1 MFLEKLRNRG
11 ASDSNK
17 YEEEHTVKKYGVNE
31 LRQMFLDFMESKG
44 HLVMKSFSLVPQGDK
59 SLLLINAGMAPL
71 KPYFTGAEK
80 PPRTR
85 VTTCQKC
92 IRTGD
97 IENVGKTA
105 RHGTFFEMLGNFS
118 FGDYFKHEAT
128 AWAWEFFTKVF
139 EIPPAAVSTMI
150 LFLGIW
156 DTVNDPL
163 MGGIIDKTR
172 TRYGKLRPYLLF
184 VPLPL
189 AITTIMLFAGPEIL
203 ADAKSTTVKI
213 IYMYVSYFIWELFYT
228 LGDVP
233 FWSMSA
239 AISPS
244 TSDRTRVIS
253 TARFL
258 SGLIGGLSTTMLVVM
273 MDFSNKGVWNI
284 TLAQDFLIL
293 ACIAGVFGMGLF
305 SLAGLKIRERVSQSV
320 KEPSLLDNFKV
331 LIKNKPLLLIIVA
344 NVLGSLGGISNV
356 FQTYYYSEV
365 LDLNSAVLWITLPG
379 TLLGFISYLL
389 IPKLKE
395 KMDNKHIV
403 MMNIIFNAVLGT
415 AVFFCGLG
423 FYKTNVVAISVLLML
438 QNFFFAFF
446 QTVNNVIPTEMI
458 GDTVDYMEW
467 KTGKRNEGVSFS
479 VLTFVGKLTG
489 SLSTSIGTALLPLIG
504 LTFTKDTVG
513 NSVAVKGEHTDLW
526 IWALFILIPK
536 LLGLITL
543 IPYAFYDLNGEKL
556 KQIREDLK
564 NRREEKAKVQTMGG
578 NENE

>member
-1 MFLEKLRNRG
+1 MEKETRYVG
-11 ASDSNK
+11 
-17 YEEEHTVKKYGVNE
+17 VKETLSYG
-31 LRQMFLDFMESKG
+31 LA
-44 HLVMKSFSLVPQGDK
+44 
-59 SLLLINAGMAPL
+59 NAGQ
-71 KPYFTGAEK
+71 
-80 PPRTR
+80 
-85 VTTCQKC
+85 V
-92 IRTGD
+92 
-97 IENVGKTA
+97 
-105 RHGTFFEMLGNFS
+105 
-118 FGDYFKHEAT
+118 FGYNLIAGGYLSL
-128 AWAWEFFTKVF
+128 FFTKVF

-184 VPLPL
+184 LPLPL

-258 SGLIGGLSTTMLVVM
+258 SGLIGGLSTTMLVV
-273 MDFSNKGVWNI
+273 DFSNKGVWNI

-344 NVLGSLGGISNV
+344 NVLGSLGGVSNV
-356 FQTYYYSEV
+356 S
-365 LDLNSAVLWITLPG
+365 DLLLFGGTRPELCCFVDNSAGYSAWL
-379 TLLGFISYLL
+379 Y
-389 IPKLKE
+389 
-395 KMDNKHIV
+395 
-403 MMNIIFNAVLGT
+403 IIFADTKAERKNGQQAYSYDEYYFQRCFGH
-415 AVFFCGLG
+415 GS
-423 FYKTNVVAISVLLML
+423 ILLR
-438 QNFFFAFF
+438 
-446 QTVNNVIPTEMI
+446 P
-458 GDTVDYMEW
+458 
-467 KTGKRNEGVSFS
+467 R
-479 VLTFVGKLTG
+479 
-489 SLSTSIGTALLPLIG
+489 
-504 LTFTKDTVG
+504 
-513 NSVAVKGEHTDLW
+513 
-526 IWALFILIPK
+526 IL
-536 LLGLITL
+536 
-543 IPYAFYDLNGEKL
+543 
-556 KQIREDLK
+556 
-564 NRREEKAKVQTMGG
+564 
-578 NENE
+578 